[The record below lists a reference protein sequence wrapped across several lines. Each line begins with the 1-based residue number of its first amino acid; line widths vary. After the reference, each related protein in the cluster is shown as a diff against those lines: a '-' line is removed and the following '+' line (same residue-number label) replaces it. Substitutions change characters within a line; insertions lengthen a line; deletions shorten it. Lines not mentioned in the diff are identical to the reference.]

1 MNSTISQKN
10 LKLARNLVIIALA
23 MFGFGYALVPLY
35 DVFCEVVF
43 DKAKP
48 GLPVVIQEQSYSVD
62 RSRQITVEFLT
73 TLDQKTPMIFRA
85 ETKRIQVHPGE
96 YATVNF
102 YAENTSDKLLTAQA
116 IPSFS
121 PAAVYKYFEKTQCFC
136 FSQQSFKAH
145 EHKLMPMRFVVKPDL
160 PAQYKTI
167 TLSYTF
173 FDTTEKISIKNK

>member
-1 MNSTISQKN
+1 
-10 LKLARNLVIIALA
+10 
-23 MFGFGYALVPLY
+23 
-35 DVFCEVVF
+35 VFCEVVF

-48 GLPVVIQEQSYSVD
+48 GLPVVIPEQAYTVD

-73 TLDQKTPMIFRA
+73 TLDQRTPMIFRA
-85 ETKRIQVHPGE
+85 ETKRVVVHPGE
-96 YATVNF
+96 YTTVNF
-102 YAENTSDKLLTAQA
+102 YAENITDHVLTAQA

-136 FSQQSFKAH
+136 FSQQSFQPRQ
-145 EHKLMPMRFVVKPDL
+145 HKLMPMRFVVKPDL

-173 FDTTEKISIKNK
+173 FDVTDRTVKNNN